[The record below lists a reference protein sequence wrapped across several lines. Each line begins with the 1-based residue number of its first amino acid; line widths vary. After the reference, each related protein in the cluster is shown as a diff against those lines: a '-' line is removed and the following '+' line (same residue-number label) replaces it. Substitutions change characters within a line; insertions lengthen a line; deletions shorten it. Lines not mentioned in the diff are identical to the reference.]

1 MPLNGSVL
9 KYLALLASTFA
20 IYLSGEERDLAA
32 LIAAAESRRDAN
44 VREVRSIRE
53 YVVRN
58 ARWQSDAIMYATM
71 ITSAGGSKRYEII
84 RTNADGMRRNI
95 LVRILEGEVE
105 AAAKQDRD
113 GNVNETNYELRPQS
127 ANAQGKQ
134 PCRTV
139 TLVPRIRTR
148 FTLDGHGC
156 VDMSDFAMVRME
168 GRTAKRISFLVGRAD
183 VVQEFRKIGEFW
195 YSSTSRS
202 TAEVRFLGRTEL
214 IIKYLNYS
222 ITSKTGAVVTA
233 NLGPERSSA
242 P

>member
-1 MPLNGSVL
+1 MLR
-9 KYLALLASTFA
+9 YLAILASTFA
-20 IYLSGEERDLAA
+20 IELHGDERDLAA

-44 VREVRSIRE
+44 VFEVRSIRE

-58 ARWQSDAIMYATM
+58 PRWQTDAIMYATM

-84 RTNADGMRRNI
+84 RTNVEGMRRKI
-95 LVRILEGEVE
+95 LVKILDGEVQ

-113 GNVNETNYELRPQS
+113 RNVNATNYELRPLP
-127 ANAQGKQ
+127 ANAQGVQ
-134 PCRTV
+134 ACRTV

-148 FTLDGHGC
+148 FTLDGHAC
-156 VDMSDFAMVRME
+156 VDMSDLALVRME

-183 VVQEFRKIGEFW
+183 LVQEFRKIGEFW

-202 TAEVRFLGRTEL
+202 TADVRFLGRTEL

-233 NLGPERSSA
+233 NLGPEKSSV

>member
-1 MPLNGSVL
+1 
-9 KYLALLASTFA
+9 
-20 IYLSGEERDLAA
+20 
-32 LIAAAESRRDAN
+32 
-44 VREVRSIRE
+44 
-53 YVVRN
+53 
-58 ARWQSDAIMYATM
+58 M
-71 ITSAGGSKRYEII
+71 ITSDGGSKRYEII
-84 RTNADGMRRNI
+84 RTNAEGMRRNI
-95 LVRILEGEVE
+95 LVKILEGEVQ

-134 PCRTV
+134 SCRTV

-148 FTLDGHGC
+148 FTLDGHAC
-156 VDMSDFAMVRME
+156 VDMSDLAMVRME

-202 TAEVRFLGRTEL
+202 TADVRFLGRTEL
-214 IIKYLNYS
+214 IIKYLHYS
-222 ITSKTGAVVTA
+222 ITSKMGAVVTA